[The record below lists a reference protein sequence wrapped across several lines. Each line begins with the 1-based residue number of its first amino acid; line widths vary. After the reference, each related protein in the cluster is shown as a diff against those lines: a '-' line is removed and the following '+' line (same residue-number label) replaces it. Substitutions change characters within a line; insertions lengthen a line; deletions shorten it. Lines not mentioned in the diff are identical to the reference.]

1 MIHNVEDGQTNLKWL
16 ENVLHGFHNVSPF
29 FHFGE
34 GKFQTQPN
42 SKKKTVR
49 NYKRRR
55 KRLEKMIII
64 LVWCKMGLPQL

>member
-1 MIHNVEDGQTNLKWL
+1 MLKTAKPIWNDL
-16 ENVLHGFHNVSPF
+16 ENVFHG

-55 KRLEKMIII
+55 KRLEKNDNNNNSLI
-64 LVWCKMGLPQL
+64 